1 LDNISHKYNRYLIYA
16 WSVAPLAAYV
26 SYEIIRLD
34 FKTIIQLFSYI
45 GVFLVLLFRRNDNP
59 IIFPRYLLF
68 YLFFVLYVFY
78 SDLIR
83 LERVFKI
90 DYLFKNYF
98 IGSFNFMLI
107 IENLNIPK
115 KCFKRILLISKYI
128 LIFAVLVIIYQQIVD
143 PNFMILGDIAEANNE
158 SPLDEND
165 NRLLSIYSYLGEIFA
180 SGFSFVPI
188 FIIFIEH
195 LDKKKKKVLP
205 WLLMGIIY
213 AFLTKQ
219 RWLMVNFSLVFAL
232 FFINNENKFKQFV
245 KYALLLPVLVVVS
258 FMALDSVGIDAK
270 GIVEQR
276 ILEKDKKNLNQT
288 SASTRL
294 LAFKAFNQLYWDNPI
309 FGTGNVKYGMGG
321 VGKQNYDL
329 RRILKGRSSQIHVGY
344 LSIFYLYGLV
354 GAFLFLGFLFML
366 LKRLYKNAKY
376 TGYWAP
382 FLALMGLVLDNFLDV
397 QFGVY
402 EMGLIIALFVN
413 KFYVQTQNC
422 RNKIYA

>member
-1 LDNISHKYNRYLIYA
+1 MIFA
-16 WSVAPLAAYV
+16 WSVAPLAAFV

-34 FKTIIQLFSYI
+34 FKTTIQLFSYI
-45 GVFLVLLFRRNDNP
+45 GVFLILLFRREDNP
-59 IIFPRYLLF
+59 VIFPRYLLF
-68 YLFFVLYVFY
+68 YLLFVIYVFY
-78 SDLIR
+78 SDLLR
-83 LERVFKI
+83 LERAFKV
-90 DYLFKNYF
+90 DFLFKNYF

-107 IENLNIPK
+107 IENLIIPNK
-115 KCFKRILLISKYI
+115 YFQRIMFISKYI
-128 LIFAVLVIIYQQIVD
+128 LILAVLVIIYQQVVD
-143 PNFMILGDIAEANNE
+143 PNFMILGEIAEANNE
-158 SPLDEND
+158 TPIDKND
-165 NRLLSIYSYLGEIFA
+165 NRLLSIYSYLGKVFA

-188 FIIFIEH
+188 FIVFIEH
-195 LDKKKKKVLP
+195 LDKKKKKILP

-232 FFINNENKFKQFV
+232 FFINKENKFKQFA
-245 KYALLLPVLVVVS
+245 KYALLLPVIVVMS
-258 FMALDSVGIDAK
+258 FMALDSIGIDAK

-294 LAFKAFNQLYWDNPI
+294 LAFKAFNRLYWDNPI

-321 VGKQNYDL
+321 TGKQNYDL

-354 GAFLFLGFLFML
+354 GAFLFLGFLFL
-366 LKRLYKNAKY
+366 LMKKLFKNAKY
-376 TGYWAP
+376 TGYWGP

-413 KFYVQTQNC
+413 KYYVQSQQYNN
-422 RNKIYA
+422 RNYAQ